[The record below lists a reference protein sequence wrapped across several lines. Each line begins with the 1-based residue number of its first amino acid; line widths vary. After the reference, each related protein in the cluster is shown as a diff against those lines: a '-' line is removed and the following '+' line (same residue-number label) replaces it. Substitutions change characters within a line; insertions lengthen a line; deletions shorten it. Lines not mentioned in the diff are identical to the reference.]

1 MTEFLTAVLILLPKK
16 GGGGQ
21 QQPPQQNDKN
31 TINVQFNPTSLRLQR
46 QGSQLRSGMSAKDQQ
61 VQYPS
66 TRAATLSFDLEFDTA
81 EEFTGDRSGQ
91 GPAEP
96 VDVRTKSQRI
106 HQLVEPG
113 TDNPAGAPNR
123 VLFKWGTFEFQGVV
137 TQLTEEF
144 DYFAPNGTP
153 LRSKMSLTIEE
164 QNPKHEAKASGA
176 GARTD
181 ETATQP
187 GGAPAG
193 SPLPAPGLQP
203 TPGASPGRSGTADP
217 RRNVPAQ
224 QGESVQQLAAR
235 LGGDPAAWRALM
247 TDLTSPV
254 GLPAGTSVVVGPE
267 FEAPAAI
274 GRALGFAAGVAQ
286 SPEQVLATA
295 LGLPSAGGA
304 GIPPDVLPTA
314 SVSGAASPTEAAGF
328 ALAAAGGLAAATR
341 TVVAAQTAAAV
352 RAERSA
358 FAVPAQPTGLAPTD
372 PTATDVDPRAL
383 SYGRSLP
390 LRSRV
395 HTQTSDDARTGGP
408 RSIAGR
414 AQPAELPVSS
424 ARSAIPWERLPPAA
438 AGRAAADRAQRV
450 RDARFSTMRWKPGGV
465 CR

>member
-1 MTEFLTAVLILLPKK
+1 MTEFLTAVLILLPK
-16 GGGGQ
+16 GESGADQ
-21 QQPPQQNDKN
+21 RPASTAQQNDEN
-31 TINVQFNPTSLRLQR
+31 TVTVQFNPTSLRLQR
-46 QGSQLRSGMSAKDQQ
+46 QGSQVRSGMLTKGQR

-66 TRAATLSFDLEFDTA
+66 TQAATLSFDLEFDTA
-81 EEFTGDRSGQ
+81 EEFSG
-91 GPAEP
+91 GTPAEP

-113 TDNPAGAPNR
+113 TGDRAGAPNR

-144 DYFAPNGTP
+144 DYFAANGTP

-164 QNPKHEAKASGA
+164 QDPSQEAKARGA

-181 ETATQP
+181 EAATRP
-187 GGAPAG
+187 GGAPAR
-193 SPLPAPGLQP
+193 SPLPGPGLRP
-203 TPGASPGRSGTADP
+203 TPGASPGRSGTDDP

-247 TDLTSPV
+247 TNLPSPV
-254 GLPAGTSVVVGPE
+254 GLPAGTPVIVGPE
-267 FEAPAAI
+267 LNTPAAI
-274 GRALGFAAGVAQ
+274 GRALGFAAGVGQ
-286 SPEQVLATA
+286 SPEQVLAAA
-295 LGLPSAGGA
+295 LGLPSDAGVTS
-304 GIPPDVLPTA
+304 DVLRTA

-352 RAERSA
+352 RVEQSA
-358 FAVPAQPTGLAPTD
+358 FAVPVQPTSLASAGVVSTD
-372 PTATDVDPRAL
+372 LDPRAL

-395 HTQTSDDARTGGP
+395 HAQTSDEARSGGR
-408 RSIAGR
+408 RSVAAR